1 MRLVVQGYTAYETGE
16 WARARFILEETQMS
30 RRDVR
35 GQPIKDGPSTALLN
49 FMTDKGFQAPPG
61 WKGWRE
67 LTEK

>member
-1 MRLVVQGYTAYETGE
+1 MQGYTAYETGE
-16 WARARFILEETQMS
+16 WARAKFILEETQMS

-35 GQPIKDGPSTALLN
+35 GQVIKDGPSTALLN
-49 FMTDKGFQAPPG
+49 FMTDKDFQAPPG